1 MADPNRRSAR
11 VLCLDNRDRVLML
24 CWRDP
29 FDSHL
34 LWEPPGGG
42 LEPGETHAQAARRE
56 LAEETGLAPHWWAP
70 ESTDVTV
77 TVRWRGNTYTAAE
90 PYFLARVD
98 AAAPG
103 LSRDG
108 LVDYEATSLMAHRW
122 VAWDAMAGLPDEYT
136 PPDVPAIL
144 AVLDPSGPW
153 A

>member
-29 FDSHL
+29 VDAHL

-42 LEPGETHAQAARRE
+42 LEDGETFAAAARRE
-56 LAEETGLAPHWWAP
+56 LAEETGLIPVSWARD
-70 ESTDVTV
+70 STDVTV
-77 TVRWRGNTYTAAE
+77 EVRWKGEVFTATE

-98 AAAPG
+98 ADAPG

-108 LVDYEATSLMAHRW
+108 LEDYETTSLVEHRW
-122 VAWDAMAGLPDEYT
+122 VAWDDVASLPHEHT
-136 PPDVPAIL
+136 PPGIPAIL